1 MKKKATN
8 IFKFVLLTLIFIYM
22 TIYVSDRNGY
32 FSYSNYRKSE
42 ITEEGIKRF
51 ESDIKE
57 GKAID
62 VESYIEKEKD
72 YSNSISRLSLD
83 ISNRLGNLI
92 RKGIVGLFDGIT
104 SNIE

>member
-1 MKKKATN
+1 MKKVTKV
-8 IFKFVLLTLIFIYM
+8 FKFVLLILIFVYM
-22 TIYVSDRNGY
+22 TIYISDRNGY

-62 VESYIEKEKD
+62 IEEYIEKEKD
-72 YSNSISRLSLD
+72 YSNNISRLSLG
-83 ISNRLGNLI
+83 ISNRLGNII
-92 RKGIVGLFDGIT
+92 RKGIVSFFDGIT
-104 SNIE
+104 SNFD